1 LISFGISEENMR
13 VSAITGLIVDI
24 EGTGPESI
32 DEGGISTIALRADMD
47 ALPMPENNPKIPYR
61 T

>member
-1 LISFGISEENMR
+1 MR

-24 EGTGPESI
+24 EGTGSESI